1 MSSVTG
7 KSIYN
12 QTRWQHPPSPYF
24 IARHQSYPLL
34 YCSSWKSDGWVIF
47 GVSVDIKL
55 PSMVFD
61 CGSQEISWASGMD
74 FPTPPSFWWSTN
86 TILIFTEAVG
96 AYRMIQQSF
105 RMECISQKLA
115 KMAQRIVPSWLL
127 ISAFNIFS
135 RVGCGTKDK
144 IQM

>member
-1 MSSVTG
+1 
-7 KSIYN
+7 
-12 QTRWQHPPSPYF
+12 
-24 IARHQSYPLL
+24 
-34 YCSSWKSDGWVIF
+34 
-47 GVSVDIKL
+47 
-55 PSMVFD
+55 
-61 CGSQEISWASGMD
+61 
-74 FPTPPSFWWSTN
+74 
-86 TILIFTEAVG
+86 
-96 AYRMIQQSF
+96 MIQQSF